1 VDKAYSTASG
11 ARRFGLLV
19 RCFASLFY
27 LSFFSLHIPTRAT
40 TNDASEPPSH
50 TEPTSEDRK
59 NVSQEHIYE
68 WILSMPQRFR
78 DCIEK
83 GGQLTG
89 YYQPPWSK
97 AITVCIIFCRPPNPL
112 RMNEKLWR
120 GQKNASA
127 YASLVEISF
136 DLPREGIKWS
146 VGRGSAHQVKLCAP
160 CTSSWVLYSP

>member
-1 VDKAYSTASG
+1 MTELYELNLILRSIFIKSSLWIKRTVQHRVLDALDFLFG
-11 ARRFGLLV
+11 VLHRFSICL
-19 RCFASLFY
+19 
-27 LSFFSLHIPTRAT
+27 FFSLHIPTRAT

-112 RMNEKLWR
+112 RMNEKL
-120 GQKNASA
+120 
-127 YASLVEISF
+127 
-136 DLPREGIKWS
+136 
-146 VGRGSAHQVKLCAP
+146 
-160 CTSSWVLYSP
+160 